1 MPLTFRSTIGIL
13 LLMPKSTESLAQ
25 TLTALTR
32 QARALGLTDTEW
44 ADRAGVRKETLS
56 RLRRRQSCDFETIRS
71 LAQAV
76 GARLG
81 VLEVQTPDSTL
92 DGHFPTS
99 VNRDYE
105 ERLVELS
112 VSGDVDPGRWAGMG
126 PRFFMAGL
134 AVMLASTRNGHRRG
148 LLALAEHLH
157 PGASEVAVF
166 NLWLERSPLRPT
178 RFLSFVDARTAHAA

>member
-1 MPLTFRSTIGIL
+1 MST
-13 LLMPKSTESLAQ
+13 STQTESLTQ
-25 TLTALTR
+25 TVTALTR

-56 RLRRRQSCDFETIRS
+56 RLRRRQSCDFETLRS

-81 VLEVQTPDSTL
+81 VLEVQRPDSTP
-92 DGHFPTS
+92 DGHFPTH
-99 VNRDYE
+99 VDRDYE

-112 VSGDVDPGRWAGMG
+112 VSGDLDPGRWAGMG

-134 AVMLASTRNGHRRG
+134 AVMLASARTESRRG
-148 LLALAEHLH
+148 LLALAERLH
-157 PGASEVAVF
+157 PGASEVTVF